1 MIMNLS
7 GGGKAKNVL
16 AIWNGDSG
24 ATITATLGTKVLT
37 TETDSSGYAFLTNLD
52 VGTWTVQATKTGRY
66 VGAVTVTVTSTQTA
80 YYIRY
85 PFQTYAYDGSLN
97 DGGSTGANVC
107 ADFSGGW
114 TGHGTSGSTRYDLTE
129 ISRVLG
135 VEGNP
140 QTLYNNSAIDLT
152 PFNTLYVTCK
162 MGQPGR
168 IGITTDVDN
177 ITNLTW
183 RVYTSGSAPTATTF
197 SVDVSGLNNVTGH
210 IVVGRSLGTV
220 TVYAAWF
227 E

>member
-24 ATITATLGTKVLT
+24 ATITATLGSKVLT

-52 VGTWTVQATKTGRY
+52 AGTWTLQATKTGRY

-97 DGGSTGANVC
+97 DAGSTGANVC

-114 TGHGTSGSTRYDLTE
+114 DASGGGGTTTYNFTNLTRSAGTSYVQN
-129 ISRVLG
+129 I
-135 VEGNP
+135 
-140 QTLYNNSAIDLT
+140 YNQSAIDLT
-152 PFNTLYVTCK
+152 PFNTLYVKCSCVSGNMTV
-162 MGQPGR
+162 
-168 IGITTDVDN
+168 GITTTSN
-177 ITNLTW
+177 GSTY
-183 RVYTSGSAPTATTF
+183 RTSGT
-197 SVDVSGLNNVTGH
+197 VSDTSINTVSLDVTGFNNLNGYLKLSANGT
-210 IVVGRSLGTV
+210 IVLYS
-220 TVYAAWF
+220 AWF